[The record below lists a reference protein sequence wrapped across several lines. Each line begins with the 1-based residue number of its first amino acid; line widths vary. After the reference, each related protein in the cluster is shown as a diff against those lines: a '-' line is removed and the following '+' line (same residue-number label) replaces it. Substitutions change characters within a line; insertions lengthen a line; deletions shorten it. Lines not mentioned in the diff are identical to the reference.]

1 MRSISIIRST
11 IVKKFKMKKQ
21 KCFHLLSLLLVGGS
35 SGGIETGVFT
45 DTLLGG
51 IRLGVGVVDLADIDG
66 LPAEAERTEG
76 TCSAKFLPN

>member
-1 MRSISIIRST
+1 MR
-11 IVKKFKMKKQ
+11 KQ

-51 IRLGVGVVDLADIDG
+51 IRLGIGVGVVDLADIDG